1 HPRCVCVLLLGVS
14 LFPLSV
20 WFSPAYGH
28 LRALQAFPTR
38 RSSDLSFLDGQTG
51 QLFREFGF
59 TLAIAVLLSSVV
71 ALSMGPMVASRLLR
85 DDGGKDGHGGIF
97 GAIGRSVGGVY
108 RTTLRLALHNPVVVL
123 LVAALFAGS
132 AFFVYGNIR
141 QEMTPPEDRSVI
153 SVGVFA
159 PNTVSLDFVRTRLG
173 QVEAMLQPYIESGEA
188 TSLFVLSGWGT
199 GGNMTLTLAPWEER
213 SRSQQDIA
221 AEISTLMTQVPGVR
235 ASVRQGNS
243 LGIRGG
249 GSGLQFAVAGS
260 DYALLAE
267 T

>member
-1 HPRCVCVLLLGVS
+1 
-14 LFPLSV
+14 
-20 WFSPAYGH
+20 
-28 LRALQAFPTR
+28 
-38 RSSDLSFLDGQTG
+38 
-51 QLFREFGF
+51 
-59 TLAIAVLLSSVV
+59 
-71 ALSMGPMVASRLLR
+71 
-85 DDGGKDGHGGIF
+85 
-97 GAIGRSVGGVY
+97 
-108 RTTLRLALHNPVVVL
+108 
-123 LVAALFAGS
+123 
-132 AFFVYGNIR
+132 
-141 QEMTPPEDRSVI
+141 
-153 SVGVFA
+153 
-159 PNTVSLDFVRTRLG
+159 DFVRTRLG

-213 SRSQQDIA
+213 SRSQQEIA

-267 T
+267 TAENIADQLEADGRFGRVNVNFDTTQPQ